1 MRYYTEMT
9 VEEAMKKCGRH
20 EKVLVAVQNL
30 EEEPEEDIVFTKKK
44 REEYKELFDNIKTVA
59 SIYDD
64 FVRQLNLF
72 TEKQDIYNIKPRGV
86 RKIVLLKEIQTN
98 VRKKY

>member
-1 MRYYTEMT
+1 MRYVEMT
-9 VEEAMKKCGRH
+9 VEEAMKTCGKNA
-20 EKVLVAVQNL
+20 KVLVAVQNL
-30 EEEPEEDIVFTKKK
+30 EEEMEEDIIFTKKK

-86 RKIVLLKEIQTN
+86 RKIVLLKE
-98 VRKKY
+98 